1 MNKIICILFISLT
14 LNANEVSVFGAGDI
28 NSNTP
33 YGLTKSEKAI
43 LTNSNKIKRLND
55 QIVSISSSYDDFNQ
69 KLEGIESVYES
80 DSKNLNSV
88 RRDLPNLKNNVL
100 LNTQNIALLSKES
113 ESIISNT
120 KKIKELTEKLNQFI
134 NLQEENNKRIFQSLL
149 VQKKLINSINNNY
162 ITKKQFDELVSFV
175 NKKRTTKQ
183 VKKKKISKHIKK
195 RTNSELLKYAIKLF
209 HNNYLTKSKPYFE
222 TLVSKHYKPAQS
234 NFYLGE
240 IYYYKRGYKT
250 AIFYYKKSMMKN
262 DQAQYIPKLLLHSA
276 ISFDKLNDNE
286 NATNFY
292 STLVDAY
299 PETKEATEALKQLK
313 K

>member
-43 LTNSNKIKRLND
+43 LTNSNKIKKLNEK
-55 QIVSISSSYDDFNQ
+55 IVSISLSYEDFNQ

-80 DSKNLNSV
+80 DSKNLNIV

-100 LNTQNIALLSKES
+100 LNTQNIALLSKKS
-113 ESIISNT
+113 EVIISNT
-120 KKIKELTEKLNQFI
+120 NKIKELNEKLNKFI
-134 NLQEENNKRIFQSLL
+134 NIQEENNKRIFKALL
-149 VQKKLINSINNNY
+149 EQKKLINSINNNY
-162 ITKKQFDELVSFV
+162 VTKKQFDELVTFV
-175 NKKRTTKQ
+175 NKKRVIKK
-183 VKKKKISKHIKK
+183 VKKKKISKNTKK

-222 TLVSKHYKPAQS
+222 RLVSKHYKPAES

-240 IYYYKRGYKT
+240 IYYYKRQYKN

-276 ISFDKLNDNE
+276 KSFDKLNDNE